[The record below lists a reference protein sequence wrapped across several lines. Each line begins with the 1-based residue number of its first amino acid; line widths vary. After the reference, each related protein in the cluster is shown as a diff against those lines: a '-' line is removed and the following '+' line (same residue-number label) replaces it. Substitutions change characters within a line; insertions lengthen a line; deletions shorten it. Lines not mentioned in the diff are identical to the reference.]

1 MIGELLMNWLD
12 VLKRLLSP
20 VRKQRGKVRHPVGA
34 DNMTKECFVIMPFSE
49 TDKKK
54 GHSEEYWTC
63 FFEEFLTPALS
74 ECGYR
79 ARRSE
84 ATPGNIIEGII
95 QDLQGSNLVLAV
107 LTDHNPNVWYELGV
121 RHSLR
126 KGTIMMIEECQ
137 KIPFDVD
144 KYGVIRYAKD
154 KDPAELAKDKKLKE
168 DLARYIRRAEAGV
181 QDSPVKDF
189 LNMDLIFTINRAL
202 GRLREAITLIVRLCE
217 EGECDEQKLIGS
229 IKNLQ
234 KSWETEC
241 EEVAIV
247 DLKRGSYE
255 VILHR
260 DPDHIGDKPSE
271 VWQYVGGTKDSQG
284 IRNLLEEEMKT
295 SSEGLKVVELLN
307 WEGRTTAFA
316 YKRIKKPYWMIV
328 VEAHCYLRKS

>member
-1 MIGELLMNWLD
+1 MS
-12 VLKRLLSP
+12 K
-20 VRKQRGKVRHPVGA
+20 K
-34 DNMTKECFVIMPFSE
+34 CFVIMPFSKTNGKHDE
-49 TDKKK
+49 K
-54 GHSEEYWTC
+54 YWTQ
-63 FFEEFLTPALS
+63 FFVEFVKPELKAH
-74 ECGYR
+74 GYEAHR
-79 ARRSE
+79 YE
-84 ATPGNIIEGII
+84 ATPESITKGIVEN
-95 QDLQGSNLVLAV
+95 LQSFNLVLAV
-107 LTDHNPNVWYELGV
+107 LTDYNPNVWYELGV

-126 KGTIMMIEECQ
+126 KGTIMIIEKGQ
-137 KIPFDVD
+137 RIPFDVND
-144 KYGVIRYAKD
+144 YGVIQYAKHED
-154 KDPAELAKDKKLKE
+154 LAELAKDKKFKE

-217 EGECDEQKLIGS
+217 EGEYDEQKLIES
-229 IKNLQ
+229 IKTLQ

-260 DPDHIGDKPSE
+260 DPDHIGKKPSE
-271 VWQYVGGTKDSQG
+271 VWRYVGGTKDSQG
-284 IRNLLEEEMKT
+284 IRNLLEEEMKA

-316 YKRIKKPYWMIV
+316 YKRIKKPYSMIV